1 MESVLLILLLLFF
14 FFCVSASGLF
24 ILDCPFDFFNVYYYT
39 SLTSHWLKLNHM
51 TWNNFNVLWKLTQ
64 TGNNYLRA
72 SKGKQLFSEVTLSVL
87 KILLMTGLC
96 PISLIVLWTLISTWN
111 SLTFVKNLSKVNMKQ
126 AWPWMLANLKIIWQ
140 FHAHPVH
147 QKVSRIF
154 GPRYIGDD
162 FFLGPNLVS
171 FNRTVV
177 PYEISKVNFRVE
189 TKILVSMSE
198 EI

>member
-1 MESVLLILLLLFF
+1 M
-14 FFCVSASGLF
+14 
-24 ILDCPFDFFNVYYYT
+24 
-39 SLTSHWLKLNHM
+39 LT
-51 TWNNFNVLWKLTQ
+51 
-64 TGNNYLRA
+64 
-72 SKGKQLFSEVTLSVL
+72 
-87 KILLMTGLC
+87 
-96 PISLIVLWTLISTWN
+96 
-111 SLTFVKNLSKVNMKQ
+111 
-126 AWPWMLANLKIIWQ
+126 NLKIIWQ

-147 QKVSRIF
+147 QKVSRFF

-162 FFLGPNLVS
+162 FLEPNLVS

>member
-1 MESVLLILLLLFF
+1 M
-14 FFCVSASGLF
+14 
-24 ILDCPFDFFNVYYYT
+24 
-39 SLTSHWLKLNHM
+39 H
-51 TWNNFNVLWKLTQ
+51 
-64 TGNNYLRA
+64 
-72 SKGKQLFSEVTLSVL
+72 
-87 KILLMTGLC
+87 
-96 PISLIVLWTLISTWN
+96 
-111 SLTFVKNLSKVNMKQ
+111 
-126 AWPWMLANLKIIWQ
+126 ANLKIIWQ

-147 QKVSRIF
+147 QKVLRFF

-177 PYEISKVNFRVE
+177 PDEISKANFCVE

>member
-1 MESVLLILLLLFF
+1 
-14 FFCVSASGLF
+14 
-24 ILDCPFDFFNVYYYT
+24 
-39 SLTSHWLKLNHM
+39 
-51 TWNNFNVLWKLTQ
+51 
-64 TGNNYLRA
+64 
-72 SKGKQLFSEVTLSVL
+72 
-87 KILLMTGLC
+87 
-96 PISLIVLWTLISTWN
+96 
-111 SLTFVKNLSKVNMKQ
+111 MKQ
-126 AWPWMLANLKIIWQ
+126 ARPRMLANLKMIWQ

-147 QKVSRIF
+147 QKVSRFF

-189 TKILVSMSE
+189 TQILVSMSE